1 MNDQQPPD
9 ASAMDD
15 GHPSLEELSSLLDGE
30 LEAGRDEAVRE
41 HAQACA
47 SCSTSLASMS
57 EAVSA
62 LRAAACKATV
72 PQGAAAAAIA
82 RALHSLEPDRPP
94 ARVIGTGPASDDARA
109 AVTPPRTRRH
119 RFRVAGVAAALAL
132 LGGLASGL
140 GYLASHSGSSASSGA
155 AAEHVSSART
165 TIPPTGSTSFG
176 PGRATGG
183 PSATGVQL
191 QLLAGAGSC
200 ASGSLPPGAA
210 AETNLSAARLG
221 PCLFV
226 RPLDVFVSPL
236 EVTSLAVSGGP
247 EHTFIATIRLASQG
261 AVNSLGARREVVAF
275 GGGAQGVVTG
285 AGGRS
290 LRLAELTSFGVHRL
304 EQLLGEG

>member
-47 SCSTSLASMS
+47 CCSTSLASMS

-62 LRAAACKATV
+62 LRAAAACKLTV

-82 RALHSLEPDRPP
+82 RA
-94 ARVIGTGPASDDARA
+94 IGTGPASDDARA
-109 AVTPPRTRRH
+109 AVTPPRSRRH

-140 GYLASHSGSSASSGA
+140 GYLASHGGSSASSGA
-155 AAEHVSSART
+155 AAEHVSSVRT
-165 TIPPTGSTSFG
+165 RIPPTGSTSFG

-226 RPLDVFVSPL
+226 RPLDVFVSPR

-261 AVNSLGARREVVAF
+261 AVNSLGAQREVAAF
-275 GGGAQGVVTG
+275 GAGAQGVVTG

>member
-47 SCSTSLASMS
+47 CCSTSLASMS

-62 LRAAACKATV
+62 LRAAAACKLTV

-82 RALHSLEPDRPP
+82 RA
-94 ARVIGTGPASDDARA
+94 IGTGPASDDARA
-109 AVTPPRTRRH
+109 AVTPPRSRRH

-140 GYLASHSGSSASSGA
+140 GYLASHGGSSASSGA
-155 AAEHVSSART
+155 AAEHVSSVRT
-165 TIPPTGSTSFG
+165 RIPPTGSTSFG